1 MCIIIFKHT
10 NKSFLLRKKKLF
22 NTIWKILKVGE
33 PEGIVNKKDFSAS
46 YIYVCMCV
54 LMDN

>member
-10 NKSFLLRKKKLF
+10 NKSFLLIKEKKLF

-46 YIYVCMCV
+46 YIYVC
-54 LMDN
+54 